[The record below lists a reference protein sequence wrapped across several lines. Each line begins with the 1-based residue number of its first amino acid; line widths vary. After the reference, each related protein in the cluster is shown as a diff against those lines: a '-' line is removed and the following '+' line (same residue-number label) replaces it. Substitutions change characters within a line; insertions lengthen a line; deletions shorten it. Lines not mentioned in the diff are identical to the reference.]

1 MVKKKSSG
9 RFEKIGKKIDSAF
22 PKAEEEVQKVI
33 KFLNDKVVPE
43 VRTHSSKALRT
54 AAEQLGKLA
63 EYVDRQ
69 REEPGKAE

>member
-1 MVKKKSSG
+1 MVKKKSG
-9 RFEKIGKKIDSAF
+9 RFERIGKKLDGAL
-22 PKAEEEVQKVI
+22 PKAEEEVQRVI

-69 REEPGKAE
+69 KVEPGKAE

>member
-1 MVKKKSSG
+1 MVTKKKSG
-9 RFEKIGKKIDSAF
+9 RFERIGKKIDSAF

-54 AAEQLGKLA
+54 AASQLDKLA
-63 EYVDRQ
+63 EYMERQ
-69 REEPGKAE
+69 KAEAGKTD